1 MKRSM
6 LRGKIHRA
14 TVTDAQVEYE
24 GSITIDA
31 QLMEAAGIVSYEQ
44 VSVWSLTS
52 GERLDT
58 YAIPGKPGGGEICMN
73 GAAAHRIKKGE
84 NVIIASFVRLDEKEI
99 RGYSP
104 RVVFVDER
112 NRIQKPLGGKAPTP
126 KSASR

>member
-1 MKRSM
+1 MERSM
-6 LRGKIHRA
+6 LGGKIHRA

-24 GSITIDA
+24 GSITIDT
-31 QLMEAAGIVSYEQ
+31 LLIEAAGFASYEQ

-58 YAIPGKPGGGEICMN
+58 YAIPGKPGSGEICMN

-84 NVIIASFVRLDEKEI
+84 LVIIASFVRLDEEEL

-112 NRIQKPLGGKAPTP
+112 NHIRKPLDGLAPDP
-126 KSASR
+126 KPA

>member
-1 MKRSM
+1 M